1 MAAPAL
7 EIVRVPVLSDNY
19 AWLVFDPLT
28 QEVAAVDPGEA
39 EPVLAAA
46 AARGWTVSQVWTTHW
61 HPDHT
66 GGNASMKAAG
76 ATITGPRAER
86 DRIPTLDTLVAEGD
100 VVRIGSHTGHVL
112 AVPGHTAGHLAFHF
126 AEDKALFTG
135 DTLFAMGCGRLFE
148 GTAAEMWANMERY
161 AAMPDDTRVYCGH
174 EYTAGNAAFA
184 VTVEPDNDAI
194 ATRRAEVDRLRAAG
208 EATVPTSI
216 GQERATN
223 PFMRAGSAEALAR
236 LREAKDNF
244 RG

>member
-1 MAAPAL
+1 
-7 EIVRVPVLSDNY
+7 
-19 AWLVFDPLT
+19 
-28 QEVAAVDPGEA
+28 
-39 EPVLAAA
+39 
-46 AARGWTVSQVWTTHW
+46 VWTTHW
-61 HPDHT
+61 HLDHT
-66 GGNASMKAAG
+66 GGNAAMKVAG

-112 AVPGHTAGHLAFHF
+112 AVPGHTAGHVAFHF
-126 AEDKALFTG
+126 AEDEALFTG

-184 VTVEPDNDAI
+184 VTAEPDNDAI
-194 ATRRAEVDRLRAAG
+194 AARRAEVDQLRAAG

>member
-1 MAAPAL
+1 
-7 EIVRVPVLSDNY
+7 
-19 AWLVFDPLT
+19 
-28 QEVAAVDPGEA
+28 
-39 EPVLAAA
+39 
-46 AARGWTVSQVWTTHW
+46 
-61 HPDHT
+61 
-66 GGNASMKAAG
+66 
-76 ATITGPRAER
+76 
-86 DRIPTLDTLVAEGD
+86 
-100 VVRIGSHTGHVL
+100 
-112 AVPGHTAGHLAFHF
+112 
-126 AEDKALFTG
+126 
-135 DTLFAMGCGRLFE
+135 
-148 GTAAEMWANMERY
+148 MWANMERY

-184 VTVEPDNDAI
+184 VTAEPDNDAI